1 MEDST
6 FKLRSQFT
14 QQTREFHLEK
24 KCFLGLET
32 MKSYDSFCYGRVACD
47 VSEFQQYVLELFQ
60 KSKLQTLKSD

>member
-1 MEDST
+1 MEGST

-14 QQTREFHLEK
+14 QQTRGFHLK
-24 KCFLGLET
+24 KNFLSLET